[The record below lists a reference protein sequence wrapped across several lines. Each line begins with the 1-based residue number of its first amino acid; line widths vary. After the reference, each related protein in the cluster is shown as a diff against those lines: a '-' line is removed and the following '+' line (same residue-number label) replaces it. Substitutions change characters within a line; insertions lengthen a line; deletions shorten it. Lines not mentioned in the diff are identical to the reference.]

1 VRVLNR
7 LLALLLSL
15 ALIAAGVIALVEIVA
30 AAGGSHDEVVV
41 PYRDW
46 WQSVLDAH
54 WNTRWVT
61 LAALIAIAAGVALVA
76 VQLVHRRSRE
86 LALRERRPGVN
97 VAVERRALER
107 SLGAAVDEVD
117 GVGHA
122 RIRVRRRRAAIGI
135 RADELGEPG
144 LEQRVTTVAQKRLD
158 DLDLA
163 EPPTLAVRL
172 SSKGA
177 SS

>member
-7 LLALLLSL
+7 LLGLLLSL
-15 ALIAAGVIALVEIVA
+15 VLMAAGAIGLVEIVA
-30 AAGGSHDEVVV
+30 AAGGSHDVVV
-41 PYRDW
+41 PYRRW

-54 WNTRWVT
+54 WNTGWVT
-61 LAALIAIAAGVALVA
+61 LAALICIVAGVALLA

-86 LALRERRPGVN
+86 LALRERRPGVS

-107 SLGAAVDEVD
+107 SLGAAVDEID
-117 GVGHA
+117 GVGHS
-122 RIRVRRRRAAIGI
+122 RIRVRRQRAAVAI
-135 RADELGEPG
+135 RADELVEPG

-158 DLDLA
+158 ELDLA
-163 EPPTLAVRL
+163 QPPTLAVRL

>member
-7 LLALLLSL
+7 LLGLLLSL
-15 ALIAAGVIALVEIVA
+15 VLMAAGAIGLVEIVA
-30 AAGGSHDEVVV
+30 AAGGSHDVVV
-41 PYRDW
+41 PYRRW

-54 WNTRWVT
+54 WNTGWVT
-61 LAALIAIAAGVALVA
+61 LAALICIAAGLALLA

-86 LALRERRPGVN
+86 LALRERRAGVS

-117 GVGHA
+117 GVGQA
-122 RIRVRRRRAAIGI
+122 RVRVRRQRAAVAI
-135 RADELGEPG
+135 RADELVEPG
-144 LEQRVTTVAQKRLD
+144 LEQRVTTIAQKRLD

-163 EPPTLAVRL
+163 EPPRLGVRV

-177 SS
+177 PS